1 MHSTTWGRNVSHSPQ
16 LMGTIIGLF
25 TAGSLANMDKY
36 NPKKQV
42 LGHRLRTGVRLLVVW
57 NYGTPP
63 LYYVFLH

>member
-1 MHSTTWGRNVSHSPQ
+1 
-16 LMGTIIGLF
+16 MGTIIGLF